1 MEMLNVMD
9 IEKTMKWRREE
20 TMDELKEWRCTQ
32 GHVMGQVRRNGSGV
46 RQLLLYRESVD
57 MDAQVL
63 LSPDVMAIVEGYAA
77 EVTCSVCGCVRTW
90 VPGQE
95 AMDRLVAMVLR
106 SRGSQG

>member
-1 MEMLNVMD
+1 
-9 IEKTMKWRREE
+9 
-20 TMDELKEWRCTQ
+20 MDEMKEWKCKQ

-46 RQLLLYRESVD
+46 RQLLLYREAVD
-57 MDAQVL
+57 KDAQDI

-106 SRGSQG
+106 SRESQG